1 MGNAFQFV
9 ALMWFAVTAA
19 GPLGVIA
26 VRLVDGLPALL
37 LGLHGGVPADRWD
50 RRRTEQRGGDEER
63 RRVDRVP
70 LHRVGCGRVRRHRS
84 VECRRGSLKPPRE
97 MKRTSRAA
105 EVESEAT
112 MAIDP
117 TQPIP
122 LYFQLKTVL
131 LEEILQGAYGR
142 DGQLPTE
149 HELCDLYGISRTPVS
164 RALSELAEEGVIL
177 RHRRRGTFVN
187 PHWLRRRPDQ
197 PELRIVVPEE
207 GPWARMV
214 REAPPSD
221 VELDVVT
228 VPRPALHQTLTHA
241 VAEGQAPDLAVLD
254 SVWAAEFAAAG
265 FLYALEDL
273 NEAWVRHEHETDF
286 LDALV
291 TANRYGGR
299 TFGVSAFADVAGFW
313 YRRRELEEAG
323 LAVPS
328 TWGELRAAARTLLQR
343 GVRHPIV
350 MPGGSRGGE
359 TTAYCLI
366 SFLASNGA
374 EVLVH
379 EGVSLHSRESA
390 QALRF
395 LRSLVDEELMS
406 AEVVGYEWDRPIRLL
421 AEGDAVISFGGSY
434 EAATLAGALGVPLRE
449 LWDHVGFAPIPG
461 GPKGAP
467 ASVAGTMVYGIFRQA
482 AQPALAMRLLED
494 VVAPEALARIARAT
508 GRIPARRSAVAL
520 AAPDLAFLSQTAEL
534 LDHAVTRPTTPVYPR
549 VSAQLQAMLEA
560 VLTGRLGPVAAA
572 QRTAELIA
580 AITGLP
586 MLEPE
591 ARAASPAVEPEPVA
605 PV

>member
-1 MGNAFQFV
+1 
-9 ALMWFAVTAA
+9 
-19 GPLGVIA
+19 
-26 VRLVDGLPALL
+26 
-37 LGLHGGVPADRWD
+37 
-50 RRRTEQRGGDEER
+50 
-63 RRVDRVP
+63 
-70 LHRVGCGRVRRHRS
+70 
-84 VECRRGSLKPPRE
+84 
-97 MKRTSRAA
+97 
-105 EVESEAT
+105 

-117 TQPIP
+117 HQPIP
-122 LYFQLKTVL
+122 LYFQLKTLL
-131 LEEILQGAYGR
+131 LEEILGGIYGR

-149 HELCDLYGISRTPVS
+149 HQFCDRYGISRTPVS

-197 PELRIVVPEE
+197 PEIRVVVPET
-207 GPWARMV
+207 GPWARMI
-214 REAPPSD
+214 RESAPPD
-221 VELDVVT
+221 VEVDVVT
-228 VPRPALHQTLTHA
+228 VTLPTLHQTLTHA

-273 NEAWVRHEHETDF
+273 NEAWVREEHEIDF

-291 TANRYGGR
+291 EANRYGGR

-313 YRRRELEEAG
+313 YRRAELDAVG
-323 LAVPS
+323 LEPPS
-328 TWGELRAAARTLLQR
+328 TWGELRAVARALARNGL
-343 GVRHPIV
+343 RHPIV

-366 SFLASNGA
+366 SFLASNTA
-374 EVLVH
+374 QVLAPG
-379 EGVSLHSRESA
+379 GVSLHSRESA

-395 LRSLVDEELMS
+395 LRSLVDDELMS
-406 AEVVGYEWDRPIRLL
+406 PDVVGYEWDRPIRLL
-421 AEGDAVISFGGSY
+421 AEGEAAISFGGSY
-434 EAATLAGALGVPLRE
+434 EAATLAGALGVPLSE
-449 LWDHVGFAPIPG
+449 LWDHVGFAPVPG

-482 AQPALAMRLLED
+482 AQPALAMRLLEH

-520 AAPDLAFLSQTAEL
+520 AAPHLAFLSQTAEL
-534 LDHAVTRPTTPVYPR
+534 LDHSVTRPMTPLYPR

-560 VLTGRLGPVAAA
+560 VLTGRLGPAAAA
-572 QRTAELIA
+572 QRTAELIG

-586 MLEPE
+586 VLDGAA
-591 ARAASPAVEPEPVA
+591 ARARERATTTIREMGAVESAV
-605 PV
+605 